1 MNHPLRVVLWEIALG
16 LILAAGVLGA
26 VWMFAT
32 QCTLEITL

>member
-1 MNHPLRVVLWEIALG
+1 MNRPLRVVLWEILLG

-32 QCTLEITL
+32 ESTLEIVR